1 MGEIHRD
8 SILFVS
14 VRIRLAVFLFR
25 HAMLSMV
32 DRG

>member
-1 MGEIHRD
+1 MKKSID
-8 SILFVS
+8 SIPFVS

-25 HAMLSMV
+25 HAMLGMV